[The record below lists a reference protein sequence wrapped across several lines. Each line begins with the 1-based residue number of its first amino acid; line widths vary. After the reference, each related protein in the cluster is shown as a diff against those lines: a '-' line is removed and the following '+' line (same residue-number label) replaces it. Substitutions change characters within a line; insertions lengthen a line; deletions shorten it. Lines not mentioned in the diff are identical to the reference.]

1 MNCPRLC
8 WDNQLDRRIAKGCTV
23 ARLTSLRFFF
33 SAHSAFGG
41 GLWFRVSGLGMMAV
55 SKVENNWSFESGQ
68 GCSMQSREDEPLRI
82 FADYR
87 LSTIGYRLSASG

>member
-33 SAHSAFGG
+33 FAHSAFGG
-41 GLWFRVSGLGMMAV
+41 GFWVVSSLG
-55 SKVENNWSFESGQ
+55 FGDDGGIES
-68 GCSMQSREDEPLRI
+68 
-82 FADYR
+82 
-87 LSTIGYRLSASG
+87 

>member
-41 GLWFRVSGLGMMAV
+41 GFWFRVSGFGFRM
-55 SKVENNWSFESGQ
+55 F
-68 GCSMQSREDEPLRI
+68 
-82 FADYR
+82 R
-87 LSTIGYRLSASG
+87 LCDIGGLVRKEGW